1 MKRIVIKSKIA
12 EDTIEIDSDKTIE
25 ISNCPIQRFIC
36 IRTSG
41 NFAKK
46 SFRLTNDYDWR
57 IGVDSEGYKIVIPI
71 TK

>member
-46 SFRLTNDYDWR
+46 VF
-57 IGVDSEGYKIVIPI
+57 V
-71 TK
+71 